1 LITTLENT
9 GAVRYARLNQ
19 RHETSNSKDA
29 RITLIAKQQTFQS
42 LKNRQHVMTMM
53 KLGLF
58 YDLHYADNLLVMA
71 D

>member
-1 LITTLENT
+1 MTIENT
-9 GAVRYARLNQ
+9 RAVRYARLNQ
-19 RHETSNSKDA
+19 CHESTSNSKDA
-29 RITLIAKQQTFQS
+29 RIMLIAKQQAFQS